1 MTSVYKSDLKHIR
14 KAPPPPANRS
24 ATEGGSLGS
33 GSGSGM
39 GQSSGSV
46 SGNRYSNAALL
57 SSSTGVPS
65 GNSTVIDVGSMRNKK
80 QKGWVHVKDDG
91 IFTSLRWSRRF
102 VVLSNQSI
110 NFYKNEPVQHIHHA
124 NAQIDNQ
131 VATGDTTPD
140 FLYPLN
146 QIGAINLKPNSGN
159 TKQSHTLEIVPKAG
173 GKTILISVKQHSD
186 FLDWVDAFTAK
197 CPLINIGSNSVAGVS
212 NPINFTHKVHVG
224 FDPASGN
231 FTGLPETWKSM
242 LSHSKIT
249 NEDWQKNPAAVIEV
263 LEFYSDLN
271 GSPAN
276 SPSVNSGSARLEEW
290 TKVPQKGTKHSN
302 REVAEIS
309 NSEVQEGLYSSKSSS
324 APDLVPVRRAP
335 PIPSSTIKSSNIY
348 KSVNNFKNASNNVP
362 FSGGVARPQSKPQS
376 KPPSIPPQHQ
386 LKLNSNFH
394 SHYPTPP
401 PSATVSNYPSGGPGI
416 HPSPPP
422 RSASSTSPFNGIYNT
437 PPHSAPAG
445 GPNYSYV
452 PKGTQQSGYN
462 ISNTF
467 KISQSQPHSPM
478 KTNFNSNA
486 SHQLKVT
493 PHPHSQSSPNLLQQ
507 AQVQVHQQKQAQ
519 NELNKLSLEDSPE
532 AKPLGKIKGVPPPKT
547 AKQLQKEREKLK
559 DLQVVSHLRSI
570 VNPRDPAPYYKII
583 EKAGQGASGAVYL
596 AENTSTN
603 SKVAIKQM
611 DLNVQPSKESLVNEI
626 LVMKDSQHRNIVNF
640 LDAHLRG
647 ENDLWVIMEYMQGG
661 SLTEVIDN
669 NEEVKI
675 SERQISIIIF
685 ETLKGLQFLHRK
697 NIIHRDIKSDNVLLD
712 HLGNVKIADFGYS
725 AKLTDQRSKRATM
738 AGTPYWMAP
747 EIVKQKEYDEKV
759 DVWSTGIMII
769 EMIEGEP
776 PYLNEEPLKALYLI
790 ATNGTPK
797 LQKPEELS
805 VSIKKFLSIC
815 LCVDVR
821 FRASVDELI
830 EHTFIKDMG
839 GSVEELC
846 PLLEWKREDNDNESE
861 DIEVSIEE

>member
-1 MTSVYKSDLKHIR
+1 MTSVYNSDLKHIR
-14 KAPPPPANRS
+14 KAPPPPGNRN
-24 ATEGGSLGS
+24 AADGALGLGLGQGLGLGLGLGS
-33 GSGSGM
+33 G
-39 GQSSGSV
+39 
-46 SGNRYSNAALL
+46 NRFSNAALL

-65 GNSTVIDVGSMRNKK
+65 GNSTIIDVGSMRNKK

-140 FLYPLN
+140 TLYQLN

-173 GKTILISVKQHSD
+173 GKTILILVKQHSD

-197 CPLINIGSNSVAGVS
+197 CPLISIGSNSVAGVS

-231 FTGLPETWKSM
+231 FTGLPDTWRSM
-242 LSHSKIT
+242 LLHSKIT

-263 LEFYSDLN
+263 LEFYLDLN

-276 SPSVNSGSARLEEW
+276 LPLVNSGSARLEEW
-290 TKVPQKGTKHSN
+290 TKAPQKGASHSN
-302 REVAEIS
+302 REVAELS
-309 NSEVQEGLYSSKSSS
+309 NSAAQEGLYSLKSSS
-324 APDLVPVRRAP
+324 APDLLPVRRAP
-335 PIPSSTIKSSNIY
+335 PIPSSANNKGSNIY
-348 KSVNNFKNASNNVP
+348 KNVNNFKNANNNPP
-362 FSGGVARPQSKPQS
+362 FSRPQLKPQL
-376 KPPSIPPQHQ
+376 KPPSVPQNQ

-394 SHYPTPP
+394 NHYPTPP
-401 PSATVSNYPSGGPGI
+401 PSATVSNYPSGGPSI

-422 RSASSTSPFNGIYNT
+422 RSPSSTSPFNGLYNT

-445 GPNYSYV
+445 GPNYSSV
-452 PKGTQQSGYN
+452 PKGTQQNGYN
-462 ISNTF
+462 IPNTF

-478 KTNFNSNA
+478 RTNFNSNP

-493 PHPHSQSSPNLLQQ
+493 PHPHSQLSPNLLQQ
-507 AQVQVHQQKQAQ
+507 AQVQVQRQTQH
-519 NELNKLSLEDSPE
+519 ELNKLSLEDLPE
-532 AKPLGKIKGVPPPKT
+532 AKPLGKIKGVPPPKS

-559 DLQVVSHLRSI
+559 DLEVVAHLRSI

-603 SKVAIKQM
+603 LKVAIKQM

-759 DVWSTGIMII
+759 DVWSTGIMVI

-821 FRASVDELI
+821 FRALVDELI

-839 GSVEELC
+839 GLVEELC

-861 DIEVSIEE
+861 EIEVLIDE